1 MMEDTIAAIST
12 PLGEGGIGIVRVSGP
27 QAIEAVKKV
36 FVPRKNKD
44 LAKVPGFTL
53 HYGKIIDPAD
63 GKIVDEVLV
72 SVMRAPKS
80 YTGENVVEINCHGGI
95 VAVEKVLELILK
107 QGIRLADPGEFT
119 KRAFLNGRI
128 DLSQAEAV
136 IDIIRARTDAS
147 LKLAERQLSGELRE
161 KINAVRQKIINIL
174 AFIEVSIDY
183 PEYEFDEVS
192 PDSALK
198 NIDEIISDIQKL
210 LSSYERGRILKEGI
224 TAVIAGKPNVGKSSL
239 LNALLRKKRAIVTDI
254 PGTTRDVI
262 EDYLN
267 LKGIPVKIVDTAGIR
282 ETEDLVEKLGVE
294 KTREYLNQADVTLF
308 VIDVSMGIDEND
320 EKILSLINKDK
331 SLLVIN
337 KIDLLPGKVNFE
349 HYAQKTG
356 IKNYVP
362 FSARNFEGLETLEN
376 KLYELFLPEQEGGGE
391 SALIS
396 NLRHKNYLE
405 KALNSLLSAKKN
417 IASGEP
423 VDLVAIDL
431 NEALRELGAITGD
444 TIGDEIINEIFSQFC
459 VGK

>member
-27 QAIEAVKKV
+27 GAIEAVKNV
-36 FVPRKNKD
+36 FVPRQSKD
-44 LAKVPGFTL
+44 LAKVPSFTL
-53 HYGKIIDPAD
+53 HYGKIVDPAD

-80 YTGENVVEINCHGGI
+80 YTGEDVVEINCHGGI

-107 QGIRLADPGEFT
+107 QGIRLAEPGEFT

-136 IDIIRARTDAS
+136 IDIIRAKTEAS
-147 LKLAERQLSGELRE
+147 LKLAGRQLSGELRE

-174 AFIEVSIDY
+174 AFVEVSIDY
-183 PEYEFDEVS
+183 PEYEFDEVT
-192 PDSALK
+192 PETALK
-198 NIDEIISDIQKL
+198 NIDEIINDVRRL
-210 LSSYERGRILKEGI
+210 LSSYERGRILREGI

-308 VIDVSMGIDEND
+308 VVDVSMGIDEDD

-337 KIDLLPGKVNFE
+337 KIDLLQGKVNFE
-349 HYAQKTG
+349 QYAVKTG
-356 IKNYVP
+356 IKNFVP
-362 FSARNFEGLETLEN
+362 FSARNFDGLEILEN
-376 KLYELFLPEQEGGGE
+376 KLYELLLPEQEGGGE

-396 NLRHKNYLE
+396 NHRHKNYLE
-405 KALNSLLSAKKN
+405 KALNSLLSAKES

-444 TIGDEIINEIFSQFC
+444 ALGDEIINEIFSQFC

>member
-27 QAIEAVKKV
+27 GAIEAVKNV
-36 FVPRKNKD
+36 FIPRQSKD
-44 LAKVPGFTL
+44 LSKVPSFTL
-53 HYGKIIDPAD
+53 HYGKIVDPAD

-80 YTGENVVEINCHGGI
+80 YTGEDVVEINCHGGI

-107 QGIRLADPGEFT
+107 QGIRLAEPGEFT

-136 IDIIRARTDAS
+136 IDIIRAKTEAS
-147 LKLAERQLSGELRE
+147 LKLAGRQLSGELRE

-183 PEYEFDEVS
+183 PEYEFDEVT
-192 PDSALK
+192 PETALK
-198 NIDEIISDIQKL
+198 NIDEIINDVRRL
-210 LSSYERGRILKEGI
+210 LSSYERGRILREGI

-308 VIDVSMGIDEND
+308 VVDVSIGIDEDD

-337 KIDLLPGKVNFE
+337 KIDLLQGKVNFE
-349 HYAQKTG
+349 QYAVKTG
-356 IKNYVP
+356 IKNFVP
-362 FSARNFEGLETLEN
+362 FSARNFEGLEILEN
-376 KLYELFLPEQEGGGE
+376 KLYEILIPEQEGEGE

-405 KALNSLLSAKKN
+405 KALNSLLSAKES

-444 TIGDEIINEIFSQFC
+444 ALGDEIINEIFSQFC

>member
-1 MMEDTIAAIST
+1 MIEDTIAAIST

-27 QAIEAVKKV
+27 FAIEAVKKI
-36 FVPRKNKD
+36 FLPHTEKD
-44 LAKVPGFTL
+44 LATVRSYTL
-53 HYGKIIDPAD
+53 HYGKIIDPID
-63 GKIVDEVLV
+63 ETLVDEVLV

-80 YTGENVVEINCHGGI
+80 YTGEDVVEVNCHGGV

-107 QGIRLADPGEFT
+107 EGVRLAEPGEFT

-136 IDIIRARTDAS
+136 IDIIRAKTEAG
-147 LKLAERQLSGELRE
+147 LKIAGRQLSGEVRE
-161 KINAVRQKIINIL
+161 KINTVRQKIINIL
-174 AFIEVSIDY
+174 AHIEVSIDY
-183 PEYEFDEVS
+183 PEYEFDEIS
-192 PDSALK
+192 PETASK
-198 NIDEIISDIQKL
+198 NLDEIILDIEKL
-210 LSSYERGRILKEGI
+210 LSSYERGRIFKEGI

-308 VIDVSMGIDEND
+308 VVDVSLGLDEND
-320 EKILSLINKDK
+320 KKILGLINKEK
-331 SLLVIN
+331 SLLVLN
-337 KIDLLPGKVNFE
+337 KIDLVSKGLNIE
-349 HYAQKTG
+349 EYLQKTG
-356 IKNYVP
+356 IKRFVP
-362 FSARNFEGLETLEN
+362 FSAKKLTGLETLEDQ
-376 KLYELFLPEQEGGGE
+376 LYELLIPEQEGISE
-391 SALIS
+391 NALIS

-405 KALNSLLSAKKN
+405 KALHSLYAAKKLVL
-417 IASGEP
+417 SGES
-423 VDLVAIDL
+423 VDIVAIDL
-431 NEALRELGAITGD
+431 NEALKDLGAITGD
-444 TIGDEIINEIFSQFC
+444 TLGEEIINEIFAQFC